1 MVREES
7 ARQNKPKAATFG
19 VLSFVG
25 CSDFADFGVIGLC
38 EKNSFFLFVRDK
50 AGVILVIRPA
60 TKGNARSPQPGRERE
75 LEQGSDA
82 NNHHFNLLH

>member
-38 EKNSFFLFVRDK
+38 EKNSFFLFV
-50 AGVILVIRPA
+50 
-60 TKGNARSPQPGRERE
+60 S
-75 LEQGSDA
+75 
-82 NNHHFNLLH
+82 